1 MMTSKT
7 LADTAR
13 HITILEI
20 RCSRCD
26 LSGRMNV
33 AKLIDQYGAGMPLPD
48 LGTML
53 VADYDNAQA
62 HDYARCDV
70 FYPQLKEIFD
80 NVI

>member
-7 LADTAR
+7 LADIAR

-33 AKLIDQYGAGMPLPD
+33 AKLIDQYGGRDAVARPWDDAG
-48 LGTML
+48 G
-53 VADYDNAQA
+53 
-62 HDYARCDV
+62 
-70 FYPQLKEIFD
+70 
-80 NVI
+80 